1 MLLIKM
7 LWHNVQYRAQRVHEE
22 ETGAINTIELLVLVG
37 LIVIL
42 VGAVI
47 VVLQRRVVDRAN
59 TVPLS

>member
-7 LWHNVQYRAQRVHEE
+7 LWDNVRDRAARVRDD

-37 LIVIL
+37 VIVIL
-42 VGAVI
+42 VGVVI
-47 VVLQRRVVDRAN
+47 AALQSRVLDRAN